1 MLRLVLRLAFL
12 VAAFAVAVPHAAFSQ
27 DYPRKPIRMIM
38 PNAAGASVDI
48 LGRIVAIKMS
58 EALGEQMIVEN
69 RAGAGGAIGMEG
81 LKNAAPDGYTVL
93 GASTAAMSIIP
104 NLRKNLPYEPLK
116 DFGFVSLYAITP
128 NALVVNPNVPVNST
142 RELIDYLKTRGP
154 QTNMASAGPGSQS
167 HLAGLLFMQMTATE
181 SVHVPYKG
189 GGPSVASVMANESQW
204 TITPAPAVVA
214 FLKQNRLRL
223 LAHTLPA
230 HSPLFPGVPTISE
243 TVPGYTYS
251 GWTGLMVPRGTPPA
265 IVARLRDTILK
276 LAANPD
282 FVQLINQQGAV
293 VQTSTPEEFAV
304 LVANE
309 IDAMGKAV
317 KAANLSIE

>member
-1 MLRLVLRLAFL
+1 MLRSLLAII
-12 VAAFAVAVPHAAFSQ
+12 AVATALPQAVLSQ

-48 LGRIVAIKMS
+48 IGRIVAQKMS
-58 EALGEQMIVEN
+58 EQLGEQLVVEN
-69 RAGAGGAIGMEG
+69 RAGAGGIIGMEG
-81 LKNAAPDGYTVL
+81 LKTAAPDGYTVL

-104 NLRKNLPYEPLK
+104 NLRRNLPYEPLK

-128 NALVVNPNVPVNST
+128 NALVVNPAVGVNST
-142 RELIDYLKTRGP
+142 REFIDYLKARGP

-167 HLAGLLFMQMTATE
+167 HLAGLLFMQMTSTE

-204 TITPAPAVVA
+204 TITPAPAVVS
-214 FLKQNRLRL
+214 FLKQNRLKL
-223 LAHTLPA
+223 LAHTLPER
-230 HSPLFPGVPTISE
+230 SPLFPGIPTISE

-265 IVARLRDTILK
+265 IVGRLREVILK
-276 LAANPD
+276 LAASPD

-293 VQTSTPEEFAV
+293 VQTSTPEEFHA

-309 IDAMGKAV
+309 IAAMGKAV
-317 KAANLSIE
+317 KTANLTIE

>member
-1 MLRLVLRLAFL
+1 
-12 VAAFAVAVPHAAFSQ
+12 
-27 DYPRKPIRMIM
+27 
-38 PNAAGASVDI
+38 
-48 LGRIVAIKMS
+48 
-58 EALGEQMIVEN
+58 
-69 RAGAGGAIGMEG
+69 MEG

-104 NLRKNLPYEPLK
+104 NLRKSLPYDPLK

-128 NALVVNPNVPVNST
+128 NALVVHPSIPVNST
-142 RELIDYLKTRGP
+142 RELIEYLKTRGP

-167 HLAGLLFMQMTATE
+167 HLAGVLFMQMTGAQ

-204 TITPAPAVVA
+204 TITPAPAVFS
-214 FLKQNRLRL
+214 FLKQGRVKM
-223 LAHTLPA
+223 LAHTLPER
-230 HSPLFPGVPTISE
+230 SPLFPDVPTISE

-251 GWTGLMVPRGTPPA
+251 GWTGLMVPRGTPQV
-265 IVARLRDTILK
+265 IVDKLRATILK
-276 LAANPD
+276 LAATPE
-282 FVQLINQQGAV
+282 FKEQISAQGAV
-293 VQTSTPEEFAV
+293 VQTSTPEEFAK
-304 LVANE
+304 LVASE

>member
-1 MLRLVLRLAFL
+1 MLRLMLLA
-12 VAAFAVAVPHAAFSQ
+12 AALAAAVPPTAFSQ
-27 DYPRKPIRMIM
+27 DYPRKPIKMIM

-81 LKNAAPDGYTVL
+81 LKNASPDGYTVL

-104 NLRKNLPYEPLK
+104 NLRKNLPYDPLK

-142 RELIDYLKTRGP
+142 RELIEYLKTRGP

-167 HLAGLLFMQMTATE
+167 HLAGVLFMQMTGVQ

-189 GGPSVASVMANESQW
+189 GGPSVASVMANEAQW
-204 TITPAPAVVA
+204 TITPAPAVFS
-214 FLKQNRLRL
+214 FLKQNRLKM

-230 HSPLFPGVPTISE
+230 RSPLFPGVPTISE

-251 GWTGLMVPRGTPPA
+251 GWTGLMVPRGTPQP
-265 IVARLRDTILK
+265 IVDKLRGTLLK
-276 LAANPD
+276 LAATPE
-282 FVQLINQQGAV
+282 FRELIANQGAV
-293 VQTSTPEEFAV
+293 VQTSTPEEFEK
-304 LVANE
+304 LVVTE

-317 KAANLSIE
+317 KAANLTIE

>member
-1 MLRLVLRLAFL
+1 MLRLTVLLVSLLAAL
-12 VAAFAVAVPHAAFSQ
+12 PQAALSQ
-27 DYPRKPIRMIM
+27 DYPRKPIKMIM

-48 LGRIVAIKMS
+48 IGRIVAHRMS

-69 RAGAGGAIGMEG
+69 RAGAGGLIGMEG

-104 NLRKNLPYEPLK
+104 NLRKSLPYDPLK

-128 NALVVNPNVPVNST
+128 NALVVHPSVPVSST
-142 RELIDYLKTRGP
+142 RELIEYLKTRGP

-167 HLAGLLFMQMTATE
+167 HLAGVLFMQMTGAQ

-204 TITPAPAVVA
+204 TITPAPAVFS
-214 FLKQNRLRL
+214 FLKQGRVKM
-223 LAHTLPA
+223 LAHTLPER
-230 HSPLFPGVPTISE
+230 SPLFPDVPTIAE

-251 GWTGLMVPRGTPPA
+251 GWTGLMVPRGTPQA
-265 IVARLRDTILK
+265 IVDKLRNTILK
-276 LAANPD
+276 LAATPE
-282 FVQLINQQGAV
+282 FKEQLSAQGAV
-293 VQTSTPEEFAV
+293 VQTSTPEEFAK
-304 LVANE
+304 LVASE

-317 KAANLSIE
+317 KAANLTIE

>member
-1 MLRLVLRLAFL
+1 MLRLTLLA
-12 VAAFAVAVPHAAFSQ
+12 AALAAAVPLTALSQ
-27 DYPRKPIRMIM
+27 DYPRKPIKMIM

-81 LKNAAPDGYTVL
+81 LKNASPDGYTVL

-104 NLRKNLPYEPLK
+104 NLRKNLPYDPLK

-167 HLAGLLFMQMTATE
+167 HLAGVLFMQMTGVQ

-204 TITPAPAVVA
+204 TITPAPAVFA
-214 FLKQNRLRL
+214 FLKQNRVKM

-230 HSPLFPGVPTISE
+230 RSPLFPDVPTISE
-243 TVPGYTYS
+243 MVPGYTYS
-251 GWTGLMVPRGTPPA
+251 GWTGLMVPRGTPQP
-265 IVARLRDTILK
+265 IVEKLRNTLLK
-276 LAANPD
+276 LAATPE
-282 FVQLINQQGAV
+282 FRELIANQGAV
-293 VQTSTPEEFAV
+293 VQTSTPEEFEK
-304 LVANE
+304 LVVAE

-317 KAANLSIE
+317 KAANLTIE

>member
-1 MLRLVLRLAFL
+1 MLRLTLLA
-12 VAAFAVAVPHAAFSQ
+12 AALAAAVPLTAFSQ

-104 NLRKNLPYEPLK
+104 NLRKNLPYDPLK

-128 NALVVNPNVPVNST
+128 NALVVNPNVPVGST

-167 HLAGLLFMQMTATE
+167 HLAGILFQQMTGVQ

-204 TITPAPAVVA
+204 TITPAPAVFS
-214 FLKQNRLRL
+214 FLKQNRLKM

-230 HSPLFPGVPTISE
+230 RSPLFPGVPTISE

-251 GWTGLMVPRGTPPA
+251 GWTGLMVPRGTPQP
-265 IVARLRDTILK
+265 IVDKLRGTLLK
-276 LAANPD
+276 LAAAPE
-282 FVQLINQQGAV
+282 FRELIANQGAV
-293 VQTSTPEEFAV
+293 VQTSTPEEFEK
-304 LVANE
+304 LVISE

>member
-1 MLRLVLRLAFL
+1 MLRLMLLA
-12 VAAFAVAVPHAAFSQ
+12 AALAAAVPLTAFSQ

-104 NLRKNLPYEPLK
+104 NLRKSLPYDPLK

-128 NALVVNPNVPVNST
+128 NALVVNPNVPVSST
-142 RELIDYLKTRGP
+142 RELIEYLKTHGP

-167 HLAGLLFMQMTATE
+167 HLAGVLFMQMTGVQ

-204 TITPAPAVVA
+204 TITPAPAV
-214 FLKQNRLRL
+214 FSYLKQNRLKM

-230 HSPLFPGVPTISE
+230 PSPLFPGVPTISE

-251 GWTGLMVPRGTPPA
+251 GWTGLMVPRGTPQP
-265 IVARLRDTILK
+265 IVDKLRNTLLK
-276 LAANPD
+276 LAATPE
-282 FVQLINQQGAV
+282 FRELIANQGAV
-293 VQTSTPEEFAV
+293 VQTSTPEEFEK
-304 LVANE
+304 LVVSE

-317 KAANLSIE
+317 KAANLTIE

>member
-1 MLRLVLRLAFL
+1 MLRLTLLA
-12 VAAFAVAVPHAAFSQ
+12 AALAAAVPLAAFSQ

-104 NLRKNLPYEPLK
+104 NLRKNLPYDPLK

-128 NALVVNPNVPVNST
+128 NALVVNPNVPVGST

-167 HLAGLLFMQMTATE
+167 HLAGILFQQMTGVQ

-204 TITPAPAVVA
+204 TITPAPAVFS
-214 FLKQNRLRL
+214 FLKQNRLKM

-230 HSPLFPGVPTISE
+230 RSPLFPGVPTISE

-251 GWTGLMVPRGTPPA
+251 GWTGLMVPRGTPQP
-265 IVARLRDTILK
+265 IVDKLRGTLLK
-276 LAANPD
+276 LAAAPE
-282 FVQLINQQGAV
+282 FRELIANQGAV
-293 VQTSTPEEFAV
+293 VQTSTPEEFEK
-304 LVANE
+304 LVISE

>member
-1 MLRLVLRLAFL
+1 MLRLALLFVSLL
-12 VAAFAVAVPHAAFSQ
+12 VTMPQAGFSQ

-48 LGRIVAIKMS
+48 IGRIVALKMS
-58 EALGEQMIVEN
+58 EALGEQMVVEN

-81 LKNAAPDGYTVL
+81 LKIAAPDGYTVL

-104 NLRKNLPYEPLK
+104 NLRKNLPYDPLK

-142 RELIDYLKTRGP
+142 RELIEYLKQRGP
-154 QTNMASAGPGSQS
+154 QINMASAGPGSQS
-167 HLAGLLFMQMTATE
+167 HLAGVLFMQMTGVQ

-204 TITPAPAVVA
+204 TITPAPAVVS
-214 FLKQNRLRL
+214 FLKQNRLKM
-223 LAHTLPA
+223 LAHTLP
-230 HSPLFPGVPTISE
+230 SRSSLFLDVPTISE

-251 GWTGLMVPRGTPPA
+251 GWTGLMVPRGTPQP
-265 IVARLRDTILK
+265 IVDKLRSTLLK
-276 LAANPD
+276 LAASPE
-282 FVQLINQQGAV
+282 FRELITNQGAV
-293 VQTSTPEEFAV
+293 VQTSTPAEFEK
-304 LVANE
+304 LVGTE
-309 IDAMGKAV
+309 IEAMGKAI

>member
-1 MLRLVLRLAFL
+1 MSRPAWLYLSLIAALSGPVLA
-12 VAAFAVAVPHAAFSQ
+12 Q

-38 PNAAGASVDI
+38 PNAAGASVDVI
-48 LGRIVAIKMS
+48 GRIVALKMG

-104 NLRKNLPYEPLK
+104 NLRKNLPYDPLR
-116 DFGFVSLYAITP
+116 DFAFVSLYAITP
-128 NALVVNPNVPVNST
+128 NALVVHPSIPVNST
-142 RELIDYLKTRGP
+142 RELIEYLKTRGP

-167 HLAGLLFMQMTATE
+167 HLAGVLFQQMAGVQ

-204 TITPAPAVVA
+204 TITPMPAVIQFVRQGRI
-214 FLKQNRLRL
+214 KL
-223 LAHTLPA
+223 LAHTLPERTA
-230 HSPLFPGVPTISE
+230 QFPDTPTVAE

-251 GWTGLMVPRGTPPA
+251 GWTGLMLPKGTPQP
-265 IVARLRDTILK
+265 IIDKLRNTLIKVAATPEFKEMIT
-276 LAANPD
+276 N
-282 FVQLINQQGAV
+282 QGALV
-293 VQTSTPEEFAV
+293 HTSTPEEFAM
-304 LVANE
+304 LVASE
-309 IDAMGKAV
+309 IEAMGKAV
-317 KAANLSIE
+317 KAANLKIE

>member
-1 MLRLVLRLAFL
+1 MLRLALRMALL
-12 VAAFAVAVPHAAFSQ
+12 GAAFAVAVPRTAFSQ

-48 LGRIVAIKMS
+48 IGRIVAQKMS
-58 EALGEQMIVEN
+58 ELLGEQMVVEN

-81 LKNAAPDGYTVL
+81 LKNSAPDGYTVL

-128 NALVVNPNVPVNST
+128 NALVVNPSVQVNST
-142 RELIDYLKTRGP
+142 REFIDYLKARGP

-214 FLKQNRLRL
+214 FLKQNRLKL
-223 LAHTLPA
+223 LAHTLPER
-230 HSPLFPGVPTISE
+230 SPLFPGVPTISE
-243 TVPGYTYS
+243 TVAGYTYS

-282 FVQLINQQGAV
+282 FVHLINQQGAV
-293 VQTSTPEEFAV
+293 VQTSTPEEFAM